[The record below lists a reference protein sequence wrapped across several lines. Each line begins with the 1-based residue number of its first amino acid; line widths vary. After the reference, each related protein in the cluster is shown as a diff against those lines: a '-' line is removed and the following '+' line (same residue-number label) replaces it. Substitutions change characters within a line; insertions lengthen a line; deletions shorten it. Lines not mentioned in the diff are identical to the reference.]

1 MSDVAGRVLIVDG
14 SPQDLRIHATTL
26 KGQGYDVATAADGA
40 GARAA
45 VDACVPDLLLIARRL
60 ADTDGYTL
68 CASLKRDP
76 RLEKVPVVFITDSR
90 EGEDIARCYESGG
103 VDYIVKPC
111 PLVEFLMRVRQP
123 IRFLRLLEEVE
134 RLGEMNID
142 NNPLTHLPGNNTIV
156 QMIQQAIDRGDDVA
170 VLYTDLDNFKA
181 YNDAYGF
188 NEGDDVILFNAE
200 TLQTVLRVVCADEGF
215 LGHVGGDDFVMIV
228 PADRLEKVGAEIA
241 ARFDRGVPAFYRD
254 EDVERGYIE
263 SQDRQ
268 GNRARFPLMTISM
281 GAVLLEQRPF
291 RMHVEVAE
299 VCAEVKHKAKSIT
312 GSNLFVDRR
321 SGERVAGGRRA
332 YDGSEARLVTAQG
345 PQPEPASVGS

>member
-1 MSDVAGRVLIVDG
+1 MSGKSGRVLIVDG
-14 SPQDLRIHATTL
+14 SAQDLRIHATTL
-26 KGQGYDVATAADGA
+26 KGEGYDVVTATDGA

-45 VDACVPDLLLIARRL
+45 VDARVPDLLLIARRL
-60 ADTDGYTL
+60 ADGDGYAL
-68 CASLKRDP
+68 CAALKRDP
-76 RLEKVPVVFITDSR
+76 RLEKIPVVFITDSR
-90 EGEDIARCYESGG
+90 KAEDIAHCYESGG

-123 IRFLRLLEEVE
+123 IRFLQLLQEVE

-156 QMIQQAIDRGDDVA
+156 QRIQQAIDGGEDVA

-188 NEGDDVILFNAE
+188 NDGDDVLLFNAE
-200 TLQTVLRVVCADEGF
+200 TLQTVLRVVCEDRGF
-215 LGHVGGDDFVMIV
+215 LGHVGGDDFVMIFS
-228 PADRLEKVGAEIA
+228 ADKLDKVGQEIA

-254 EDVERGYIE
+254 DDIERGYIE
-263 SQDRQ
+263 SEDRQ
-268 GNRARFPLMTISM
+268 GNRAHFPLMTISM
-281 GAVLLEQRPF
+281 GAVLLKQRPF

-299 VCAEVKHKAKSIT
+299 VCAEVKHKAKAIT

-321 SGERVAGGRRA
+321 SGQRIGGGRRS
-332 YDGSEARLVTAQG
+332 YDPEEARLVTVPAADPAQD
-345 PQPEPASVGS
+345 

>member
-1 MSDVAGRVLIVDG
+1 MSVKSGHVLIVDG
-14 SPQDLRIHATTL
+14 SAQDLRIHATTL
-26 KGQGYDVATAADGA
+26 KGEGYDVATATDGA

-45 VDACVPDLLLIARRL
+45 VDVRVPDLLLIARRL
-60 ADTDGYTL
+60 ADGDGYAL
-68 CASLKRDP
+68 CAALKRDP
-76 RLEKVPVVFITDSR
+76 RLEKIPVVFITDSR
-90 EGEDIARCYESGG
+90 KAEDIAHCYESGG

-123 IRFLRLLEEVE
+123 IRFLQLLQEVE

-156 QMIQQAIDRGDDVA
+156 QRIQQAIDGGEDVA

-188 NEGDDVILFNAE
+188 NDGDDVLLFNAE
-200 TLQTVLRVVCADEGF
+200 TLQTVLRVVCEDRGF
-215 LGHVGGDDFVMIV
+215 LGHVGGDDFVMIFS
-228 PADRLEKVGAEIA
+228 ADKLDKVGQEIA

-254 EDVERGYIE
+254 DDIERGYIE
-263 SQDRQ
+263 SEDRQ
-268 GNRARFPLMTISM
+268 GNRAHFPLMTISM
-281 GAVLLEQRPF
+281 GAVLLKQRPF

-299 VCAEVKHKAKSIT
+299 VCAEVKHKAKAIT

-321 SGERVAGGRRA
+321 SGQRIGGGRRS
-332 YDGSEARLVTAQG
+332 YDPQEARLVTA
-345 PQPEPASVGS
+345 PAADPAQD